1 LNRPVDATRG
11 GLGGLLGNQ
20 GDDQKV
26 LKEELALDQVAVCL
40 QKFKP
45 LLEASR
51 FHQMPVK
58 LLLLQL
64 GILGLLLGFLRF
76 LSR

>member
-1 LNRPVDATRG
+1 V
-11 GLGGLLGNQ
+11 
-20 GDDQKV
+20 
-26 LKEELALDQVAVCL
+26 LALDEVAVCL
-40 QKFKP
+40 QEFKP
-45 LLEASR
+45 LLVASR

-64 GILGLLLGFLRF
+64 RVLGLLLGLLRY

>member
-40 QKFKP
+40 QEFEP